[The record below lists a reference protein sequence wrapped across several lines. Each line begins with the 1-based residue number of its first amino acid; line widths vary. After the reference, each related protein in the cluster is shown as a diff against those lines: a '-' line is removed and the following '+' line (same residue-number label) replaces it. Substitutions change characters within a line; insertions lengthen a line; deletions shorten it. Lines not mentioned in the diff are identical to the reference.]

1 MSGWIKLHR
10 SIKDHWLYTEDR
22 VFSKFEAWND
32 ILLSVNFA
40 DAKQVIKGKIYNIKR
55 GESTMSLDTWAK
67 RWNWDKSKVRRFLT
81 LLQSDGMIVLNSDNI
96 TTHLSVCNYASYQD
110 ERNADETQMKRRRNA
125 DDIQTTPIKEEEE
138 RKEEKEV
145 LLDEWISYRK
155 QIKKT
160 LTSASIEKLKKEMLL
175 YSDEKCRFVINLSI
189 SNGWQG
195 LFWDRYTEQ
204 PKQQKKEFVFR
215 NGEGMT
221 QEELNQY
228 AKDLVAYR
236 LTQIAENE

>member
-1 MSGWIKLHR
+1 MCGWIKLHR

-81 LLQSDGMIVLNSDNI
+81 LLQSDGMILVNSDNI

-110 ERNADETQMKRRRNA
+110 ERNANETQVKRKRNA
-125 DDIQTTPIKEEEE
+125 DEIQTTPIKEEREQQE
-138 RKEEKEV
+138 QQEGKFIKPTIQEIKNYILEIGMNDVSEKWFDYYE
-145 LLDEWISYRK
+145 
-155 QIKKT
+155 
-160 LTSASIEKLKKEMLL
+160 
-175 YSDEKCRFVINLSI
+175 
-189 SNGWQG
+189 SNGWLVGKNKMKNWKAAVRTWKNNNLSNNVTTPQIIN
-195 LFWDRYTEQ
+195 R
-204 PKQQKKEFVFR
+204 KVF
-215 NGEGMT
+215 NL
-221 QEELNQY
+221 QEYDE
-228 AKDLVAYR
+228 R
-236 LTQIAENE
+236 T

>member
-32 ILLSVNFA
+32 ILLTVNYA

-55 GESTMSLDTWAK
+55 GESTMSLDNWAK

-110 ERNADETQMKRRRNA
+110 ERNANETQTKRKRNA
-125 DDIQTTPIKEEEE
+125 NEIQTTPIKEEEE
-138 RKEEKEV
+138 QQEQKEGKFVKPTIEQLKEYMS
-145 LLDEWISYRK
+145 E
-155 QIKKT
+155 
-160 LTSASIEKLKKEMLL
+160 
-175 YSDEKCRFVINLSI
+175 
-189 SNGWQG
+189 QG
-195 LFWDRYTEQ
+195 MND
-204 PKQQKKEFVFR
+204 
-215 NGEGMT
+215 
-221 QEELNQY
+221 
-228 AKDLVAYR
+228 
-236 LTQIAENE
+236 IAENWLNHYEANGWMVGKVKMKDWKASVRTWKTNNLKVTTNKPKLATL